1 MKEEKS
7 YSKKKLLNLID
18 NNIALLEVSE
28 KIGYT
33 FPKGYEKF
41 YNDGMC
47 IKFINVDNN
56 EIQVKNMISM
66 DKNSDFYIEKY
77 VKTNSKVLSELIPI
91 AVLESNNLLCF
102 DRNNNNVVFYN
113 QTSESIKMIADT
125 WEDFIRQLA
134 ESVNKKIAQL
144 EEKL

>member
-7 YSKKKLLNLID
+7 YSKKELLNLID
-18 NNIALLEVSE
+18 NNISLLEVSE

-66 DKNSDFYIEKY
+66 DKNSDFYIGKY
-77 VKTNSKVLSELIPI
+77 IKTNSKVIPI

-113 QTSESIKMIADT
+113 QTSESIKMIVDT

-134 ESVNKKIAQL
+134 ESVNKKIVQL